1 LTDRIAITGLGV
13 VSPLGST
20 HPKTWRSLLEG
31 RSGLRA
37 LDPAWSADLASHVGG
52 VSSFEIHALLEPHRA
67 RRLDRSAQM
76 GLLAAQEAWTHAGR
90 PKVAAERLGVVFG
103 TGMGG
108 LATLQEQLKVLR
120 EQGPARVNPLTVPMI
135 MPNAVAAQI
144 ALLLGARGPLEAPV
158 SACASGADAILWGA
172 RLLQQDLA
180 DVVVVGGCDA
190 LLNRAGMAAFGA
202 MRALAAGDGPPEEA
216 SRPFDR
222 DRCGFVMGEG
232 AAALVLERP
241 ERARARNAPV
251 HGWLRGGAVTADAH
265 HITTP
270 QPEGRE
276 AERAMRQALEQAG
289 VSPHD
294 LRLVKAHGTGTVQ
307 GDHAEALAL
316 ARLFDTAAAPR
327 PWLLA
332 PKAAVG
338 HLIGGAGALEAVL
351 TVLCLRE
358 GLVPAQRNCPHP
370 DPALPLPM
378 PRSVSRL
385 EGPAKLALANAFG
398 FGGKNVVLVF
408 EGPG

>member
-1 LTDRIAITGLGV
+1 LADRIAITGLGV

-20 HPKTWRSLLEG
+20 HPTTWRSLLAG
-31 RSGLRA
+31 QSGLRS
-37 LDPAWSADLASHVGG
+37 LDPSWSADLPSQVGG
-52 VSSFEIHALLEPHRA
+52 VSHFEIHALLEPHRA

-76 GLLAAQEAWTHAGR
+76 GLLAAHEAWTHAGR
-90 PKVAAERLGVVFG
+90 PTLAAERLGVVFG

-108 LATLQEQLKVLR
+108 LATLQEQLTVLR

-144 ALLLGARGPLEAPV
+144 ALFLGARGPLEAPV
-158 SACASGADAILWGA
+158 SACATGADAILWGA

-202 MRALAAGDGPPEEA
+202 MRALASGDGPPEEA
-216 SRPFDR
+216 SRPFDQH
-222 DRCGFVMGEG
+222 RCGFVMGEG
-232 AAALVLERP
+232 AAALVLETAD
-241 ERARARNAPV
+241 RARARMAPV
-251 HGWLRGGAVTADAH
+251 HGWLRGGAVNADAH

-270 QPEGRE
+270 QPEGRQ
-276 AERAMRQALEQAG
+276 AEQAMRQALEQTG
-289 VSPHD
+289 ISPHD
-294 LRLVKAHGTGTVQ
+294 LQLVKAHGTGTVQ

-316 ARLFDTAAAPR
+316 GRLFDSVEAPP

-358 GLVPAQRNCPHP
+358 GLVPPQRNCPQPH
-370 DPALPLPM
+370 PALPLSV

-385 EGPAKLALANAFG
+385 EGPAKLAMANAFG

>member
-1 LTDRIAITGLGV
+1 MTDRLAITGLGA

-31 RSGLRA
+31 GSGLRA
-37 LDPAWSADLASHVGG
+37 LDPAWSADLVSRFGG

-76 GLLAAQEAWTHAGR
+76 GLLAAHEAWTHAGR
-90 PKVAAERLGVVFG
+90 PSLAPERIGVVFG

-108 LATLQEQLKVLR
+108 LATLQEQLTVLW

-144 ALLLGARGPLEAPV
+144 ALFLGARGPLEAPV

-172 RLLQQDLA
+172 RLLLQDLA

-202 MRALAAGDGPPEEA
+202 MRALAGGDGPPEEA

-232 AAALVLERP
+232 AAALVLERA

-265 HITTP
+265 HITSP
-270 QPEGRE
+270 QPQGRQ
-276 AERAMRQALEQAG
+276 AEQAMRQALVEAG
-289 VSPHD
+289 IAPDD
-294 LRLVKAHGTGTVQ
+294 LHLVKAHGTGTVQ

-316 ARLFDTAAAPR
+316 GRLFEGAGVHR

-351 TVLCLRE
+351 AVLCLRE
-358 GLVPAQRNCPHP
+358 GLVPTQRNCPHP
-370 DPALPLPM
+370 DPALPLPV
-378 PRSVSRL
+378 PRAVSRL
-385 EGPAKLALANAFG
+385 EGQARLAMANAFG

>member
-1 LTDRIAITGLGV
+1 MTERIAITGLGA

-20 HPKTWRSLLEG
+20 HPSTWRSLLEG
-31 RSGLRA
+31 RSGLKA
-37 LDPAWSADLASHVGG
+37 LDTPWSADLASRVGG

-90 PKVAAERLGVVFG
+90 PSLAPERLGVVFG

-108 LATLQEQLKVLR
+108 LSTLQEQLTVLR

-144 ALLLGARGPLEAPV
+144 ALFLGARGPLEAPV
-158 SACASGADAILWGA
+158 SACATGADAILWGA
-172 RLLQQDLA
+172 RLLEQDLA
-180 DVVVVGGCDA
+180 DAVVVGGCDA

-202 MRALAAGDGPPEEA
+202 MRALAGGDGPPEEA
-216 SRPFDR
+216 SRPFDEHR
-222 DRCGFVMGEG
+222 SGFVMGEG
-232 AAALVLERP
+232 AAALVLETAA
-241 ERARARNAPV
+241 RARARMAPV
-251 HGWLRGGAVTADAH
+251 HGWLRGGAVNADAH

-270 QPEGRE
+270 QPEGRQ
-276 AERAMRQALEQAG
+276 AEQAMRQALVQAG

-294 LRLVKAHGTGTVQ
+294 LQLVKAHGTGTVQ

-316 ARLFDTAAAPR
+316 GRLFDNSVVNR

-358 GLVPAQRNCPHP
+358 GLVPPQRNCPQP
-370 DPALPLPM
+370 DPALTLPV
-378 PRSVSRL
+378 PRVVSRL
-385 EGPAKLALANAFG
+385 EGPAKLAMANAFG